1 MIDILHTDPAVE
13 ALRTPELPDPAVYA
27 WTRHTERDIGF
38 IQSRGLGDLFIALP
52 IAGWYRDQGYTIHWA
67 ICEEFLPTMIKAAPW
82 VHWKGLKTDPQGRFF
97 YDMAVIFLKY
107 NVLEENIINL
117 YQFLSNRPED
127 SNPDLFPILKFDQYK
142 YAQAGVPFLH
152 KWRLAEYI
160 TRDTVAEAR
169 LRARVVKKDRY
180 VVTHLRGSTAAVT
193 LDLSAVEAE
202 GIQVIEITEGLT
214 DLALDWLGVIEGA
227 EALYMIDS
235 VYSNLVDQLAI
246 PVDKTFIR
254 RSKMD
259 LTPVLGQDWH
269 YMTP

>member
-13 ALRTPELPDPAVYA
+13 ALRTPELPDPAVYT

-97 YDMAVIFLKY
+97 YDMAIIFLKY

-152 KWRLAEYI
+152 KWTLGQYI
-160 TRDTVAEAR
+160 ARDAVAEQR
-169 LRARVVKKDRY
+169 VYDRVVKQDRY
-180 VVTHLRGSTAAVT
+180 VVTHLTGSTAKVT
-193 LDLSAVEAE
+193 LDLSAVESE
-202 GIQVIEITEGLT
+202 GLQVIEITEGLT
-214 DLALDWLGVIEGA
+214 DTALDWLGVIEGA